1 MTSDLMAC
9 PTALQDETVERYLV
23 GDLDPSD
30 RDAFEAHLFECDRC
44 LDHIRMLGAVRSELA
59 AQRSTIIREA
69 SRRRWLAPLAAVA
82 AAAIVAVG
90 VTLARRPEPPPQTT
104 QTTQSVAQPP
114 GAPTP
119 RGPSPDLILALSKV
133 DPPPYVAMTVRGD
146 ASAPSDF
153 DRGMTA
159 YAKQDFRRAE
169 GLLAKASASEPD
181 AATNFFLG
189 ISRLMIEDPSG
200 AAVALRRCIALGSS
214 PYVQAARVAL
224 AKALLRTNDLTEAE
238 RALADATLLPGDEAT
253 EAKLLLERL
262 QKGRAATP

>member
-59 AQRSTIIREA
+59 AQRSTIITEA
-69 SRRRWLAPLAAVA
+69 GRRRWLTPLAAVA

-90 VTLARRPEPPPQTT
+90 VTLARRPPPPQTT
-104 QTTQSVAQPP
+104 QLTQPAARPP
-114 GAPTP
+114 AAPTP
-119 RGPSPDLILALSKV
+119 RGPSPELILALSKV

-159 YAKQDFRRAE
+159 YARKDFRRAE
-169 GLLAKASASEPD
+169 GLLAKASASDPD
-181 AATNFFLG
+181 AASNFFLG

-200 AAVALRRCIALGSS
+200 ATEALRRCIALGSS
-214 PYVQAARVAL
+214 PYAQAARVAL

-238 RALADATLLPGDEAT
+238 RALADATLLPGDEAA
-253 EAKLLLERL
+253 EAKQLLERL

>member
-59 AQRSTIIREA
+59 AQRSTIITEA

-90 VTLARRPEPPPQTT
+90 VTFARRPAPPQTT
-104 QTTQSVAQPP
+104 QVTQPIAPP
-114 GAPTP
+114 PAAPTP

-146 ASAPSDF
+146 ASAPSNF

-159 YAKQDFRRAE
+159 YARKDFNRAAD
-169 GLLAKASASEPD
+169 LLTKASTGDPD

-214 PYVQAARVAL
+214 PYAQAARVAL

-238 RALADATLLPGDEAT
+238 RALADATLLPGDEAV

>member
-9 PTALQDETVERYLV
+9 PTALQDETVERYLA
-23 GDLDPSD
+23 GDLDPSE

-44 LDHIRMLGAVRSELA
+44 LDHIRMLGAVRRELA
-59 AQRSTIIREA
+59 SQRSIIMADA
-69 SRRRWLAPLAAVA
+69 SPHRWLGPLAAVA

-90 VTLARRPEPPPQTT
+90 VTLARRPAPAPPPQTT
-104 QTTQSVAQPP
+104 QSVAPA
-114 GAPTP
+114 APTP

-153 DRGMTA
+153 DQGMTA
-159 YAKQDFRRAE
+159 YTRKDFRLAAD
-169 GLLAKASASEPD
+169 LLAKAPAGDAD
-181 AATNFFLG
+181 AASNFFLG

-214 PYVQAARVAL
+214 PYAQAARVGL
-224 AKALLRTNDLTEAE
+224 AKALLRMNDLTEAE
-238 RALADATLLPGDEAT
+238 RVLADATLLPGDEAA
-253 EAKLLLERL
+253 EAKQLLEQL

>member
-23 GDLDPSD
+23 GDLDPSE

-59 AQRSTIIREA
+59 AQRSTIMIEA
-69 SRRRWLAPLAAVA
+69 SRRRWWLAPLAAVA

-90 VTLARRPEPPPQTT
+90 VTLTRRPAPPPQTT
-104 QTTQSVAQPP
+104 QSAAPAP
-114 GAPTP
+114 GDPIP

-146 ASAPSDF
+146 ASARSDF
-153 DRGMTA
+153 DRGMSA
-159 YAKQDFRRAE
+159 YAKKDFKRAE
-169 GLLAKASASEPD
+169 GLLAKASATDSD

-214 PYVQAARVAL
+214 PYAQAARVGL

-238 RALADATLLPGDEAT
+238 RVLADATLLPGDEAA
-253 EAKLLLERL
+253 EAKQLLERL